1 MRALW
6 SEQAKRRAWRRVW
19 VAVAEAQA
27 AAGLV
32 TVEQV
37 EALQARALD
46 INLER
51 AQAIEAQVHHDLIAE
66 LKNFA
71 EQVPSAGGILHW
83 GLTAA
88 DVQDNAE
95 VVRQKAALA
104 ILLDGLRR
112 LLLQFADRIEQTHDL
127 HVMGFTHLQPAEPT
141 TLGYRLS
148 ISAQDLSEHFEVL
161 LRLHRHL
168 RGKGIRGP
176 VGTSAPQVDMLD
188 GTEQTL
194 EMFES
199 SVMQSLGIEAFQLSA
214 QTYPRI
220 QDYTLLAALS
230 GLAASMHKFGLDL
243 RLMQSPGFGGT
254 SEPFEDGQLGS
265 SAMPFK
271 RNPILAEKICS
282 LARLLPGQA
291 GVAWENAANAGLERT
306 LDDSA
311 NRRIVIPEAFL
322 TCDEL
327 LGTGIRIMQ
336 GLEIEPDRSFNPL
349 GTYGTFAALERVLTA
364 LVKAGADRQA
374 MHQRLRD
381 HSMQAWAHVQ
391 KGQTNPL
398 VDAIA
403 QDTGLLE
410 YLQPGRIRE
419 LMQVED
425 YVGLAP
431 QRALEMAERIR
442 DRFQRSEEAGR

>member
-37 EALQARALD
+37 EALQTRALD
-46 INLER
+46 IDLER
-51 AQAIEAQVHHDLIAE
+51 TKAIEGEVHHDLIAE
-66 LKNFA
+66 LKTFA

-127 HVMGFTHLQPAEPT
+127 PVMGFTHLQPAEPT

-194 EMFES
+194 EMFEL

-291 GVAWENAANAGLERT
+291 SVAWENAANSGLERT

-336 GLEIEPDRSFNPL
+336 GLEIEPDRSLDPL

-364 LVKAGADRQA
+364 LVKAGADRQV

-442 DRFQRSEEAGR
+442 DRFQRGEEAGR

>member
-6 SEQAKRRAWRRVW
+6 SEQTKRRAWRRVW

-37 EALQARALD
+37 GALQTRAMD
-46 INLER
+46 IDLER
-51 AQAIEAQVHHDLIAE
+51 AKAIEGEVHHDLIAE
-66 LKNFA
+66 LKTFA

-127 HVMGFTHLQPAEPT
+127 PVMGFTHLQPAEPT

-194 EMFES
+194 EMFEL

-291 GVAWENAANAGLERT
+291 SVAWENAANSGLERT

-336 GLEIEPDRSFNPL
+336 GLEIEPDRSLDPL

-364 LVKAGADRQA
+364 LVKAGADRQV

-442 DRFQRSEEAGR
+442 DRFQRGEEAGR

>member
-27 AAGLV
+27 EAGLV
-32 TVEQV
+32 SAEQV
-37 EALQARALD
+37 QALQARALD
-46 INLER
+46 IDLER
-51 AQAIEAQVHHDLIAE
+51 ALAIEAEVQHDLMAE
-66 LKNFA
+66 LKTFA
-71 EQVPSAGGILHW
+71 EQVPAAGGILHW

-95 VVRQKAALA
+95 IVRQKAALA
-104 ILLDGLRR
+104 LVLDSLRT
-112 LLLQFADRIEQTHDL
+112 LLLQFADRIEQTHDRPL
-127 HVMGFTHLQPAEPT
+127 MGFTHLQPAEPT
-141 TLGYRLS
+141 TLGFRLS
-148 ISAQDLSEHFEVL
+148 LYAQDLAEHFEVL
-161 LRLHRHL
+161 LRLHRRL
-168 RGKGIRGP
+168 RGKGIRGA
-176 VGTSAPQVDMLD
+176 VGTSAPQVDMLE
-188 GTEQTL
+188 GTGHTL
-194 EMFES
+194 EMFET
-199 SVMQSLGIEAFQLSA
+199 SVMGSLGIEAFPLSS

-230 GLAASMHKFGLDL
+230 GLAASMHKFGFDL

-254 SEPFEDGQLGS
+254 REPFEPSQVGS

-291 GVAWENAANAGLERT
+291 SVAWENAANAGLERT

-311 NRRIVIPEAFL
+311 NRRIIIPEAFL

-327 LGTGIRIMQ
+327 LSTGIRIME
-336 GLEIEPDRSFNPL
+336 GLDVEPDRSLDPL

-374 MHQRLRD
+374 MHQRLRE

-398 VDAIA
+398 VDSIA
-403 QDTGLLE
+403 QDTAVLE
-410 YLQPGRIRE
+410 HLQPGRIRE
-419 LMQVED
+419 LMQVEG

-431 QRALEMAERIR
+431 QRALETAERIR
-442 DRFQRSEEAGR
+442 DRFQRAEEAGR